1 MHHMTKVFQ
10 NLQEKLAGIQNLPKF
25 SMWVI
30 VHGIRDTQNLEVS
43 KNSEFEDIE
52 SLFNITKK
60 LVSENSDI
68 RNVNYMDTT
77 SPSWTRS
84 TLLGGRALKVDEGW
98 KGHVTTVRMEFFF
111 SELLG
116 LDGEPIEFE

>member
-1 MHHMTKVFQ
+1 M
-10 NLQEKLAGIQNLPKF
+10 
-25 SMWVI
+25 
-30 VHGIRDTQNLEVS
+30 EVS

-84 TLLGGRALKVDEGW
+84 TLLNDRALKRTKAKVYVYSDS
-98 KGHVTTVRMEFFF
+98 VFM
-111 SELLG
+111 LG
-116 LDGEPIEFE
+116 KDS

>member
-1 MHHMTKVFQ
+1 M
-10 NLQEKLAGIQNLPKF
+10 
-25 SMWVI
+25 
-30 VHGIRDTQNLEVS
+30 EVS

-77 SPSWTRS
+77 SPSCTRS
-84 TLLGGRALKVDEGW
+84 TLLSDRALKVDEG
-98 KGHVTTVRMEFFF
+98 KSIR
-111 SELLG
+111 LLG
-116 LDGEPIEFE
+116 FSFVLGKDS